1 MGLDQDTLGQIA
13 QGLERILADAPLEA
27 VDHAGGQGAEA
38 DAVWAVLCENG
49 FPAIA
54 AGEAHGGFG
63 GSIADAALLAQLTA
77 RQALALPLAD
87 TMLVASVLRAV

>member
-1 MGLDQDTLGQIA
+1 MALDQDTLGQIA

-27 VDHAGGQGAEA
+27 VDHASGQGAEA
-38 DAVWAVLCENG
+38 DTVWSVLSQNG

-54 AGEAHGGFG
+54 AGEAQGGFG

-77 RQALALPLAD
+77 RHALTLPLAD
-87 TMLVASVLRAV
+87 TMLVMNV